1 MSLVHAAQQRL
12 AGWKATLG
20 DNVPDLMMVAGA
32 GLVSCGAWLL
42 HPAAGCITAGV
53 LLLTG
58 GVIASR
64 SAD

>member
-1 MSLVHAAQQRL
+1 MSRMQAARQRL
-12 AGWKATLG
+12 ASWKATLG
-20 DNVPDLMMVAGA
+20 NNVPDLMMVAGA
-32 GLVSCGAWLL
+32 GLVSSGAWLL

-53 LLLTG
+53 FLLTG